1 MGKRAALVLV
11 LFFLSASCLIT
22 PLPVKAESRTLI
34 VPDDYSTIQSAI
46 KNAAAGDIV
55 FVKKGTY
62 NVSSVLLNF
71 TVDEAA
77 SHITYSLDGEE
88 NFTTAGNTNLT
99 VYAWDEAGNVGA
111 SETITFSVN
120 APSPITLVAVAS
132 VSGISAVVV
141 TTSLI
146 VYFKKRKR

>member
-71 TVDEAA
+71 TVRRNCIAYHVQPRRRRKLHNRWKHNPDWR
-77 SHITYSLDGEE
+77 S
-88 NFTTAGNTNLT
+88 
-99 VYAWDEAGNVGA
+99 
-111 SETITFSVN
+111 
-120 APSPITLVAVAS
+120 
-132 VSGISAVVV
+132 
-141 TTSLI
+141 
-146 VYFKKRKR
+146 KRRP